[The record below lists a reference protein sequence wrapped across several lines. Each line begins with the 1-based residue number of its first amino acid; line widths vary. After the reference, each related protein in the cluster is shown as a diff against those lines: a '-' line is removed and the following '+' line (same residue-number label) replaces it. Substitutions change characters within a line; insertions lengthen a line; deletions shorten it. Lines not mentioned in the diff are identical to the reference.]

1 MYIDIYYKSG
11 DLVYLNNH
19 GTLAFVSRADYQ
31 IKHMGYRIE
40 LPEIENVLQT
50 SKKVYEACAVY
61 KKQEMSGQ
69 GLIKL
74 FYSGSLSEK
83 QVLDYLT
90 EKLPRYMIPRS
101 IIRLKSLPKNNNDKI
116 DRKALSET

>member
-1 MYIDIYYKSG
+1 M
-11 DLVYLNNH
+11 
-19 GTLAFVSRADYQ
+19 
-31 IKHMGYRIE
+31 
-40 LPEIENVLQT
+40 QT
-50 SKKVYEACAVY
+50 SKKIYEACAVY

-69 GLIKL
+69 GLIEL
-74 FYSGSLSEK
+74 FYSGSFSEK

-90 EKLPRYMIPRS
+90 ERLPTYMIPRS